1 MERSGGTPWLWC
13 HWHGSARGDD
23 GAGTALGAQG
33 PAAFAVG
40 RAYTPVRTF
49 RKDLTVTLGVAEL
62 LVILGIVLLLFGARR
77 LPELARS
84 IGKSTRE
91 FKKGMRDDDDP
102 DGDEVVVKRDKRDA

>member
-1 MERSGGTPWLWC
+1 M
-13 HWHGSARGDD
+13 
-23 GAGTALGAQG
+23 
-33 PAAFAVG
+33 
-40 RAYTPVRTF
+40 
-49 RKDLTVTLGVAEL
+49 TLGVAEL